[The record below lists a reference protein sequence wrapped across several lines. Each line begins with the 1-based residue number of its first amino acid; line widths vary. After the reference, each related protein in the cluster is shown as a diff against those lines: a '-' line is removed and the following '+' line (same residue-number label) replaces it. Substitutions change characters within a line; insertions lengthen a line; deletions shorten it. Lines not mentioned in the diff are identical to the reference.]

1 MNEKLN
7 KYINY
12 LPEGLKQKARD
23 CKTTDEIMEL
33 IADNDI
39 ELPEDILDN
48 VAGGCGSGYQC
59 PSCKKMN
66 LSKLENDKVLFS
78 HKFQCNDCGRVWYC

>member
-1 MNEKLN
+1 MNKELEKL
-7 KYINY
+7 
-12 LPEGLKQKARD
+12 LSELSPELQQKARE
-23 CKTTDEIMEL
+23 CKTQEEL
-33 IADNDI
+33 SEFFADNDI